1 MKKPKSPQKNTVKSP
16 PKGNNPNKLQ
26 PVNPEKK
33 VSAEMNELQ
42 NQLSQAIVR

>member
-16 PKGNNPNKLQ
+16 PKGNNPKIQ

-42 NQLSQAIVR
+42 NQLS